1 MNLMRFQQLKNQKIM
16 DHRKNYI
23 RSLIKVLDQE
33 FNYRNPNVETD
44 FYEPFR
50 IVERELTYPSLIPT
64 VINAVNK
71 LALLSIIN
79 FNEEEKSLLRNL
91 IIKKAKEYLLS
102 DSYKDTNIVD
112 LVEEIAQQVFNS
124 LK

>member
-1 MNLMRFQQLKNQKIM
+1 MN
-16 DHRKNYI
+16 HRNNYI

-33 FNYRNPNVETD
+33 FKYQNPNVEKD

-50 IVERELTYPSLIPT
+50 IVERELTYPSLIPN

-91 IIKKAKEYLLS
+91 IIRKAKEYLLS